1 MAAIPN
7 DYREAL
13 GRLIV
18 LAAINTDPAQSLR
31 LSRSVMTFTR
41 AAIKKKQGKEPAEFL
56 EKYINWRNTWDTQI
70 TSFATDATT
79 WPQVMAKASDI
90 LDYFVAVC
98 LEEDLINIQS
108 VDRYFSEMFLNRKPS
123 SSTEVS
129 DE

>member
-31 LSRSVMTFTR
+31 LSRSVMTLTR
-41 AAIKKKQGKEPAEFL
+41 AAVKKKHGKEPHQFL
-56 EKYINWRNTWDTQI
+56 EVFISWRVTWDAQAVA
-70 TSFATDATT
+70 FATDSTT
-79 WPQVMAKASDI
+79 WPQVMSKVSDI
-90 LDYFVAVC
+90 LDYFVGIC

-108 VDRYFSEMFLNRKPS
+108 VDQYFSDMFLNKKTTPA
-123 SSTEVS
+123 EAS
-129 DE
+129 DK